1 MARAPNDVSYNNDT
15 YPYIPGIFIHY
26 LPKDVTVWPMGRV
39 SIVDIGE
46 ILLFNVVGLMLRI
59 GFEDGCYERIS

>member
-1 MARAPNDVSYNNDT
+1 MMSATRMIHTCIYRVF
-15 YPYIPGIFIHY
+15 FIHY
-26 LPKDVTVWPMGRV
+26 LPKDVTVWPIGRV

-46 ILLFNVVGLMLRI
+46 ILLFNDVGLLLRI

>member
-26 LPKDVTVWPMGRV
+26 LPKDVAVWPIGRV

-46 ILLFNVVGLMLRI
+46 ILLFNDVGLMLRI

>member
-1 MARAPNDVSYNNDT
+1 MMSATRMIHTCIYRVF
-15 YPYIPGIFIHY
+15 FINY
-26 LPKDVTVWPMGRV
+26 LPKDVTVWPIGRV

-46 ILLFNVVGLMLRI
+46 ILLFNDVGLLFRI

>member
-1 MARAPNDVSYNNDT
+1 MARAPNEVRNDT
-15 YPYIPGIFIHY
+15 YPYIPGIFLHY
-26 LPKDVTVWPMGRV
+26 LPKDVTVWPIGRV